1 MDSVLKLRPISGIRE
16 NKFNTENCP
25 TKSSDEQIDVEHL
38 VLKKYT
44 DLHARLKVNP
54 NLPELLKDQH
64 RLFLFDS
71 VNYLSSK
78 YECLDASRP
87 WLCYWILHPL
97 SLMGMTLDSRRK
109 SGIARFLAKCQNPD
123 GGFGGGPGQFSHLA
137 ATYAAVNS
145 LVILGTEE
153 ALNVINRKTLRDFL
167 WRVRQSDGSFAMHVG
182 GEIDIRG
189 AYCAL
194 SVASLTGVM
203 SLDLFDRTAEW
214 IVGCQTYEG
223 GFSGC
228 PGMEAHGGYAF
239 CGLAALVILK
249 KSHLIDE
256 QALLRWLVNRQ
267 MKLEGGF
274 QGRTN
279 KLVDGC
285 YSFWQGG
292 AFPLLYSLLSK
303 IGNMPRGHLFDETAL
318 QEYLLI
324 CCQNPDGGLIDKPGK
339 PSDIY
344 HTCYTLSGLAVAQ
357 HFNGIRVLGSR
368 KNAMMTTHSLYNIR
382 TEMVRKALLYFN
394 NLLSPT
400 ESESTT

>member
-1 MDSVLKLRPISGIRE
+1 MESILKLRPISEINE
-16 NKFNTENCP
+16 SAFNTENCP
-25 TKSSDEQIDVEHL
+25 TKSSDEQIDVERL
-38 VLKKYT
+38 VLKKYG
-44 DLHARLKVNP
+44 DLQARLKINSS
-54 NLPELLKDQH
+54 LPELLKDQH
-64 RLFLFDS
+64 RSYLFDNIS
-71 VNYLSSK
+71 YLSSR

-97 SLMGMTLDSRRK
+97 SLMGITLDNRRK
-109 SGIARFLAKCQNPD
+109 ASIARFLSKCQNPD

-153 ALNVINRKTLRDFL
+153 ALNTINRKTLQDFL
-167 WRVRQSDGSFAMHVG
+167 WRVRQPDGSFAMHVG
-182 GEIDIRG
+182 GEVDIRG

-194 SVASLTGVM
+194 SVASLAGVM
-203 SLDLFDRTAEW
+203 TPELFDRTAEW
-214 IVGCQTYEG
+214 IVSCQTYEG

-239 CGLAALVILK
+239 CGLAALVILNK
-249 KSHLIDE
+249 GHLIDE

-292 AFPLLYSLLSK
+292 AFPLLYSLLDK
-303 IGNMPRGHLFDETAL
+303 AGNMPSDHLFNECAL
-318 QEYLLI
+318 QEYLLV
-324 CCQNPDGGLIDKPGK
+324 CCQNPDGGLLDKPGK

-344 HTCYTLSGLAVAQ
+344 HTCYTLSGLSVAQ
-357 HFNGIRVLGSR
+357 HFKGIRVLSSR
-368 KNAMMTTHSLYNIR
+368 KNTVMTTHSLYNIR
-382 TEMVRKALLYFN
+382 TDMVRKALLHFN
-394 NLLSPT
+394 NLGLPA
-400 ESESTT
+400 EKNST